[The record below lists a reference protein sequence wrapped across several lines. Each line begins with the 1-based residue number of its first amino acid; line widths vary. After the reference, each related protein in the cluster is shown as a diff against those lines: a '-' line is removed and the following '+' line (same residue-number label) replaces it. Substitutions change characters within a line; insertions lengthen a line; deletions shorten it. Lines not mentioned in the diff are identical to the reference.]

1 MDWSKY
7 SSLKSSKLASLG
19 KEKQVVREAVSEVKD
34 SDGKVVRKAE
44 AKQEREYIALSQKR
58 WNAESGDAMDDS
70 KSEYSLSQLESEK
83 ARYDA
88 DMARAKAQSD
98 GIAAAI
104 ADDATLTISVNDNSI
119 ILISENTAGKS
130 ALFHG
135 GYAAGTVKI
144 SDPSSIYDNADTDAK
159 VCVYKSNNTKNIT
172 IKNSLGV
179 SRDFKILYIGV

>member
-19 KEKQVVREAVSEVKD
+19 KEKQVTKEAISEVKD

-44 AKQEREYIALSQKR
+44 AKEEREYIALSQKR
-58 WNAESGDAMDDS
+58 WSAESGDAMDDS

-98 GIAAAI
+98 GIALAI
-104 ADDATLTISVNDNSI
+104 AD
-119 ILISENTAGKS
+119 
-130 ALFHG
+130 
-135 GYAAGTVKI
+135 
-144 SDPSSIYDNADTDAK
+144 
-159 VCVYKSNNTKNIT
+159 
-172 IKNSLGV
+172 
-179 SRDFKILYIGV
+179 FKKL

>member
-19 KEKQVVREAVSEVKD
+19 KEKQVMKEAVSEVKD
-34 SDGKVVRKAE
+34 SDGVVVRKAE

-58 WNAESGDAMDDS
+58 WNAESGEAMDDS
-70 KSEYSLSQLESEK
+70 KREYSLSQLESEK

-104 ADDATLTISVNDNSI
+104 AD
-119 ILISENTAGKS
+119 
-130 ALFHG
+130 
-135 GYAAGTVKI
+135 
-144 SDPSSIYDNADTDAK
+144 
-159 VCVYKSNNTKNIT
+159 
-172 IKNSLGV
+172 
-179 SRDFKILYIGV
+179 FKKL

>member
-7 SSLKSSKLASLG
+7 SSLKSDSKTSFG
-19 KEKQVVREAVSEVKD
+19 KEKQVIREAISEVKD

-58 WNAESGDAMDDS
+58 WNAESGEAMDDS

-98 GIAAAI
+98 GLALAI
-104 ADDATLTISVNDNSI
+104 AD
-119 ILISENTAGKS
+119 
-130 ALFHG
+130 
-135 GYAAGTVKI
+135 
-144 SDPSSIYDNADTDAK
+144 
-159 VCVYKSNNTKNIT
+159 
-172 IKNSLGV
+172 
-179 SRDFKILYIGV
+179 FKKL